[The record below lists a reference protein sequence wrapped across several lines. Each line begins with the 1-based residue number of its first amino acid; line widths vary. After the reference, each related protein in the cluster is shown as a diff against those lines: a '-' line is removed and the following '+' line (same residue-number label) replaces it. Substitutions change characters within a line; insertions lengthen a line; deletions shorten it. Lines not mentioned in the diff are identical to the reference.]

1 MTGGLKRIYGI
12 FSKGRKR
19 CKTEHL
25 LFQWMTRLNTNI
37 TQNEGI
43 EIVCSAY
50 EKFYEA
56 THLFLHITWEKL
68 NA

>member
-1 MTGGLKRIYGI
+1 MDDT
-12 FSKGRKR
+12 S
-19 CKTEHL
+19 
-25 LFQWMTRLNTNI
+25 LNTNI
-37 TQNEGI
+37 AQNEGI

-50 EKFYEA
+50 EKLFYEA